1 MLWANPEDNERMDCG
16 AKLIQQAAMVKSEP
30 TSGPQNHVWIYRN
43 LVKALSWYAP
53 VAEKLADPQYSGW
66 FIKFNAGGAVDLGN
80 NTWHSPP
87 CDPLV
92 TPPSGG
98 GKVTMEIE
106 PNTNML
112 CGTSP
117 CCAVLGSKNTS
128 CPNYGATQTA
138 ELCAAACEADNN
150 CAVRAFAPLRTHRST
165 TDAHVVRACEVKA
178 APDCPAPGVVQA
190 FTWHAPSPPNPAS
203 YFNQCF
209 LINKGYPLRGFAQS
223 VHVSGVK
230 SYGKVCSSLYHSQDQ
245 TPQSKVE
252 CTGDCHCGG
261 VPCGEYVWDHRNASL
276 REWLV
281 HVRTRTKVPC
291 GQLRVFTVILNQN
304 SCSCKRLRKKA
315 LLPRRST

>member
-92 TPPSGG
+92 APPSGG
-98 GKVTMEIE
+98 RGKITMEIE

-112 CGTSP
+112 CGASP

-138 ELCAAACEADNN
+138 ELCAAACEADSN
-150 CAVRAFAPLRTHRST
+150 CAVSCTTILRTHRST
-165 TDAHVVRACEVKA
+165 TDAHFARVFEVKA
-178 APDCPAPGVVQA
+178 ALDCPRHGAVQA
-190 FTWHAPSPPNPAS
+190 FTWHAPSAPNPAS

-230 SYGKVCSSLYHSQDQ
+230 SYGKVCSTLYHSQDQ

-252 CTGDCHCGG
+252 CAGDCHCGG

-281 HVRTRTKVPC
+281 HVSTNLPR
-291 GQLRVFTVILNQN
+291 GDQN
-304 SCSCKRLRKKA
+304 SCQRLRKTS
-315 LLPRRST
+315 LVPRRST